1 MEMGRAGVGT
11 SGRQSAWN
19 SGERTL
25 PAVLLNCPGVG
36 ETHKPR
42 RVSSLGGSSSLAW
55 PVQLPSGKSLYLGD
69 WLTPEIEPALKC
81 LAEWGL
87 EKRNTACAGKT
98 SVLRT
103 GQLEHGLR
111 QLELGIPE
119 HAVDLFCDVRQV
131 CHLPWASVSL
141 SAQCLQKWRLY
152 SVQVIWGGITVGLA
166 VGCCPSL
173 RLPHS

>member
-25 PAVLLNCPGVG
+25 PAVLNCPGVG

-87 EKRNTACAGKT
+87 EKKNTECAGKT

-111 QLELGIPE
+111 RLELGITE
-119 HAVDLFCDVRQV
+119 YAVDCSVMSGKSVTCPGPQFPYWLC
-131 CHLPWASVSL
+131 ASRNGDYI
-141 SAQCLQKWRLY
+141 QFR
-152 SVQVIWGGITVGLA
+152 
-166 VGCCPSL
+166 
-173 RLPHS
+173 